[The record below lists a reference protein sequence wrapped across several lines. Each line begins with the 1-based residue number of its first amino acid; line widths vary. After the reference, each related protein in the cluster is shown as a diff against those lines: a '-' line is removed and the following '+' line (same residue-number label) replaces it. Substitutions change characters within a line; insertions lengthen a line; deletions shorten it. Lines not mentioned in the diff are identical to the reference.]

1 MIIVER
7 NWVDSNRNCNFITC
21 SAWEHCYSVWHIWIE
36 SSRNWIW
43 IDKGI
48 VVLWIIHS
56 HSLSYHSVIIIHSHS
71 LSYHSVI
78 IIHYHSL
85 SYHSVI
91 IIHYHSLIVI
101 AVLIIIHYH
110 CYCYSPSQKIY
121 IVMELLRGGELY
133 SNICGRSILK
143 EHEAYRIIR
152 PLTECLAY
160 LHRMGIIH
168 RDIKVLFTL
177 PSLSI
182 SLRIYYVTKICLMWK
197 LEILG
202 LVNSFF
208 LMRSWSILVEHWTTL
223 LLKWLLVK
231 VTQQKRICGHWELF
245 SIFCNEEKEIW
256 CVD

>member
-36 SSRNWIW
+36 WSRNWIW

-56 HSLSYHSVIIIHSHS
+56 
-71 LSYHSVI
+71 
-78 IIHYHSL
+78 HSL